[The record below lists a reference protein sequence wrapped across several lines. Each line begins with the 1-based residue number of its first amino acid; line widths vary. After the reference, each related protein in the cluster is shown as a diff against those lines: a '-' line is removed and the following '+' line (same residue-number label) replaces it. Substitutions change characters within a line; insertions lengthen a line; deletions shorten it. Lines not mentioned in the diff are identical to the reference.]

1 MENKRKLYIDEMREE
16 PKVAPMASQEATE
29 GGSDEKVGNN
39 SGLGSAGPETTAT
52 SVGEAAG
59 GVGGAIVSTGA
70 QPVISG
76 GALDGKERPEA
87 EKKGLKQT
95 LAKVPKK
102 TWVLAGILAVVMIGA
117 IVTVALMMGGGSS
130 SNSGNKKPDTSIG
143 DNSGN
148 NDDKQDPDEPGDE
161 GDGEEEEKPGDGMI
175 TLSTGDARV
184 QKLYSYFARL
194 GFASDLGQLADFYQ
208 NRGSFSGELSDLA
221 MLDVALANLET
232 ERCAIQPT
240 DDNLMQRYENWVG
253 SGDQLPSVELF
264 QAMYNMGCYSGQAVR
279 DKVKE
284 IFGKELQLSD
294 ETLASLA
301 NPYFGYDAAND
312 EIYSMNLGRGG
323 VFPEFE
329 RKLLKAER
337 DGERMYL
344 YETVSVMVPGAGSLI
359 SIYDKCIMAGNEEAD
374 EANGCNAEDYQ
385 WQTGQT
391 RFRWVFKRTNAG
403 NYVFEKIERV
413 ERE

>member
-16 PKVAPMASQEATE
+16 PKVAPMASQEAAE
-29 GGSDEKVGNN
+29 DSSDEKVGNN
-39 SGLGSAGPETTAT
+39 SGLGSARPETAAT
-52 SVGEAAG
+52 SAEMAAG

-70 QPVISG
+70 QPVISES
-76 GALDGKERPEA
+76 ALDGKERTEA

-102 TWVLAGILAVVMIGA
+102 TWVLAGILAVVAIGA
-117 IVTVALMMGGGSS
+117 IVTVFLMMGGGSS

-148 NDDKQDPDEPGDE
+148 NDDKQEPDDSNGD
-161 GDGEEEEKPGDGMI
+161 DDEEEEKPGDEMI

-184 QKLYSYFARL
+184 QKLYNYFAKL

-208 NRGSFSGELSDLA
+208 NRGSFSGELSDLV

-359 SIYDKCIMAGNEEAD
+359 SIYDKCIMTGNEEAD

>member
-1 MENKRKLYIDEMREE
+1 MDNKRKLYIDEWKEE
-16 PKVAPMASQEATE
+16 PKKQAEVEPEAVETMAVPAQEQSGAEAQAEPSGAAVKLETEPKTAPMSSQ
-29 GGSDEKVGNN
+29 
-39 SGLGSAGPETTAT
+39 
-52 SVGEAAG
+52 EAAG
-59 GVGGAIVSTGA
+59 GPLEPKT
-70 QPVISG
+70 
-76 GALDGKERPEA
+76 

-102 TWVLAGILAVVMIGA
+102 TWVLVGILAVVAIGA
-117 IVTVALMMGGGSS
+117 IVTVILMMSGGNSS
-130 SNSGNKKPDTSIG
+130 SSSNKKPDTSIG
-143 DNSGN
+143 DSAGDNG
-148 NDDKQDPDEPGDE
+148 DKQEPDEPN
-161 GDGEEEEKPGDGMI
+161 GDGDDEEEGKPGDEMI

-184 QKLYSYFARL
+184 QKLYSYFAKL

-208 NRGSFSGELSDLA
+208 NRGSFSGELSDLV

-253 SGDQLPSVELF
+253 SGDQLPTIELF
-264 QAMYNMGCYSGQAVR
+264 QTMYNMGCYSGQAVR

-284 IFGKELQLSD
+284 IFGKELQLSN
-294 ETLASLA
+294 EMLMSLT
-301 NPYFGYDAAND
+301 NPYFGYDVAND

-329 RKLLKAER
+329 RTLLKAER

-344 YETVSVMVPGAGSLI
+344 YETVSVMVPGAGNLI
-359 SIYDKCIMAGNEEAD
+359 SIYDKCIMPGNAEVD

>member
-16 PKVAPMASQEATE
+16 PKVAPMASQEAAE
-29 GGSDEKVGNN
+29 GSPDEKVGSS

-59 GVGGAIVSTGA
+59 GVGGAIASTGA

-76 GALDGKERPEA
+76 SALDGKELTEA

-95 LAKVPKK
+95 MAKVPKK
-102 TWVLAGILAVVMIGA
+102 TWVLAGILAVVVIGA

-161 GDGEEEEKPGDGMI
+161 GDGEEEEKPGDEMI

-184 QKLYSYFARL
+184 QKLYNYFAKL

-208 NRGSFSGELSDLA
+208 NRGSFSGELSDLV

-344 YETVSVMVPGAGSLI
+344 YETVSVMVPGAGNLI
-359 SIYDKCIMAGNEEAD
+359 SIYDKCIMTRNEEAD
-374 EANGCNAEDYQ
+374 EANGCNTEDYQ

>member
-16 PKVAPMASQEATE
+16 PKVAPMASQEAAE
-29 GGSDEKVGNN
+29 DSSDEKVGSS
-39 SGLGSAGPETTAT
+39 SGLGSVEPETAAT
-52 SVGEAAG
+52 SAGMVAG
-59 GVGGAIVSTGA
+59 GGGATASTGA

-76 GALDGKERPEA
+76 SALDEKERTEA

-102 TWVLAGILAVVMIGA
+102 TWVLAGILAVVAIGA

-148 NDDKQDPDEPGDE
+148 NDDKQEPDDSNGD
-161 GDGEEEEKPGDGMI
+161 DGEEEEKPGDEMI

-184 QKLYSYFARL
+184 QKLYNYFAKL

-208 NRGSFSGELSDLA
+208 NRGSFSGELSDLV

-359 SIYDKCIMAGNEEAD
+359 SIYDKCIMTGNEEAD